1 MNVTIYHNPKC
12 AKSRKTL
19 ELLLSNG
26 VEPTIVE
33 YLVDPPD
40 VETLKAILGKLNIKA
55 RQLLR
60 DKEARFV
67 ELALANSELS
77 ADELVEAM
85 VRNPILIERPIVII
99 GERAVIGRPPENIY
113 QLLEGV

>member
-12 AKSRKTL
+12 SKSRKTL

-67 ELALANSELS
+67 ELALANSE
-77 ADELVEAM
+77 
-85 VRNPILIERPIVII
+85 RPIVII